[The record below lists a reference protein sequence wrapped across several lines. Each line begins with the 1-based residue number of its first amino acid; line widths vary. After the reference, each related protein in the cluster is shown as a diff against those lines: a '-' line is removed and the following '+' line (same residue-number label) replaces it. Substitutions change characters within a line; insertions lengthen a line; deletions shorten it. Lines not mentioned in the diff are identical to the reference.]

1 MVNKAVGTG
10 NRPDSTNI
18 DRKKRTPLEI
28 YQNLNI
34 VKPLMP
40 GEISHICQETGNHW
54 RKIFNVYAKLIFELS
69 PHEFSTWQKLRD
81 ELLLQKHSEHCLL
94 FSAPNLTTNLTTNL
108 TANLTANSASI
119 PYQTSDANTAQAPY
133 FTSTNPRKKLHIVLG
148 KGYAEHLNLCSDSI
162 WLSHDFAI
170 NHKLG
175 LIICPYFDY
184 RQLSNI
190 KITQLA
196 GLIQQHA
203 PPLV

>member
-1 MVNKAVGTG
+1 MVNKAVGLG
-10 NRPDSTNI
+10 NSSASIIFYIKNRP
-18 DRKKRTPLEI
+18 PLDI

-94 FSAPNLTTNLTTNL
+94 FSAPNLTTNLT
-108 TANLTANSASI
+108 ANLTANSASI
-119 PYQTSDANTAQAPY
+119 PHQTSDANTAQAPY
-133 FTSTNPRKKLHIVLG
+133 FTSTNPRIKLHIVLG